1 MRHRIPIFLSRT
13 SIHIALSAL
22 IGVTLLSPAR
32 TAFAADPPPLTV
44 HVASVQPKQGDVLIV
59 RVSAADA
66 MTVTGSLGES
76 VMHFAPDKAAK
87 RDGFIGIIGIGALTA
102 PGKTAL
108 TVSATDGD
116 GVTRDGAKS
125 ITVRAGGYITER
137 VTIPVS
143 LTNTLDPALSQD
155 EESEIAEVYAG
166 YTVTQT
172 WRGPLRLPA
181 RGKIVAGYGNHR
193 IYNGADL
200 GTYHSGV
207 DISAV
212 AGVTVTAA
220 APGTV
225 VFAKLL
231 LVRGNTV
238 IIDHGRGVFTSYY
251 HMRKIAVTPGQAVK
265 TGQKL
270 GEVGTT
276 GRSQGNHVHFE
287 LAVGGVTVDPEYW
300 TRTALP

>member
-1 MRHRIPIFLSRT
+1 MRPQLCS
-13 SIHIALSAL
+13 IALSAL
-22 IGVTLLSPAR
+22 ISLTWVAPR
-32 TAFAADPPPLTV
+32 PVFAADPPPL
-44 HVASVQPKQGDVLIV
+44 ALRISAIQPKQGDVLIV
-59 RVSAADA
+59 RVTATGAQ
-66 MTVTGSLGES
+66 TVTGSLGES
-76 VMHFAPDKAAK
+76 VLHFAPDKAAK
-87 RDGFIGIIGIGALTA
+87 GDGFIGIIGIGALTA

-108 TVSATDGD
+108 TVNAIDGD
-116 GVTRDGAKS
+116 GMTRDGARS
-125 ITVRAGGYITER
+125 ITVRAGAYITER

-143 LTNTLDPALSQD
+143 LTNTLDPALSHD
-155 EESEIAEVYAG
+155 EESEIALVYAG
-166 YTVTQT
+166 FTMTQT

-193 IYNGADL
+193 IYNGVDL

-220 APGTV
+220 AAGTV
-225 VFAKLL
+225 VFARLL
-231 LVRGNTV
+231 AVRGNTV

-251 HMRKIAVTPGQAVK
+251 HMRKIAVTPGQVVK
-265 TGQKL
+265 TGQKI

-287 LAVGGVTVDPEYW
+287 LAVGGVTVDPLYW